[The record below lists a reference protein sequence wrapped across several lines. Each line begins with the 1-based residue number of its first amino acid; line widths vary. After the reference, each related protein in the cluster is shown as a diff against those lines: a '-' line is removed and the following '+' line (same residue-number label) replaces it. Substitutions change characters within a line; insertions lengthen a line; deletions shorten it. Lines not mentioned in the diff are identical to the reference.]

1 MENDKNLAKAILE
14 KQEPTKDDDVDIK
27 KEGMRDCVSSL
38 IEAIKAS
45 DTDKALE
52 GLTDL
57 LGLIK

>member
-1 MENDKNLAKAILE
+1 MEEDKNLAKAILD
-14 KQEPTKDDDVDIK
+14 KQDKPVDEDVDIK
-27 KEGMRDCVSSL
+27 KEGMRDCVKDL

-57 LGLIK
+57 LGLMK